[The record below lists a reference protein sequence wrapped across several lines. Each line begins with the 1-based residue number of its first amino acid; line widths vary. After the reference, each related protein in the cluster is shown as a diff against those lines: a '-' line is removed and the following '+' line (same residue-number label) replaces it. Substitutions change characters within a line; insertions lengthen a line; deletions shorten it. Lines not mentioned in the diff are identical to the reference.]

1 MATLAAVASAA
12 SLGQSTLTAA
22 CRFATDSPFAFLTGD
37 DGNYITADDGTRIL
51 INLPGSS
58 MRGMCV
64 ARASL
69 STPIQFA
76 TDYPGAIYLT
86 TDGGD
91 HITGDDGTALL
102 VSSPQ
107 RGSAIASA
115 SLATI
120 SYVAA
125 NACSIAQ
132 CVPLLMASTQL
143 AASAVGVNAN
153 TAALQSSIQMGAGA
167 RGLASASA
175 LANAASLFS
184 VAASS
189 TGSASATAV
198 TGIVLGASLTGITY
212 ASVALGG
219 GMSLAI
225 TAAGLAS
232 ATGALFTQIPLSA
245 AASGL
250 GSAAAQFAT
259 ANQLAAVSSAVAN
272 AQGGL
277 SASLVL
283 NALATGLTQVAPALS
298 TSITAQGTAAGLT
311 GAQAALATGVQLAT
325 DGSAASNARGA
336 LSTAV
341 AAYSA
346 QSGAVFSASAAL
358 NGNVNIATAAN
369 SNFVVTARLLTVLQ
383 PPGEFADI
391 RWLRVPRGGDVA
403 YAEFFQGVGEQLW
416 YGVNWEDWLASNWEA
431 NSSALVGQVLR
442 PTIANGLEFAC
453 ITAGQTGAVEPTW
466 AAFVGGQV
474 IDGSAIWQGQ
484 PISSASLDDT
494 ISGSSF
500 SAPAGIT
507 LDSAQI
513 QTLRSYLI
521 IETPAA
527 LVGTDYNVLCTI
539 YTTGGQQKI
548 AKLRIKVR

>member
-51 INLPGSS
+51 INVPGSS

-125 NACSIAQ
+125 NACGIAQ

-175 LANAASLFS
+175 LANAASLFA
-184 VAASS
+184 VAASG

-325 DGSAASNARGA
+325 DGSATSNARGA

-391 RWLRVPRGGDVA
+391 RWVRAPRGRGSP
-403 YAEFFQGVGEQLW
+403 YGEFIQRVGEKLW
-416 YGVNWEDWLASNWEA
+416 YGVNWEDWLAWLWQPNA
-431 NSSALVGQVLR
+431 SAMAGLAVR
-442 PTIANGLEFAC
+442 PRVATGLEYAV
-453 ITAGQTGAVEPTW
+453 ITAGQTGASEPNWPTY
-466 AAFVGGQV
+466 VGGV
-474 IDGSAIWQGQ
+474 VNDGSALWRAQA
-484 PISSASLDDT
+484 ISAASLEDT
-494 ISGSSF
+494 IAATSV
-500 SAPAGIT
+500 SAPAPIIV
-507 LDSAQI
+507 DSNQVVAM
-513 QTLRSYLI
+513 RSYVI
-521 IETPAA
+521 IDTSVGAA
-527 LVGTDYNVLCTI
+527 GTDYSVSITI
-539 YTTGGQQKI
+539 DTDGGQQKI
-548 AKLRIKVR
+548 AQLIIKVR